1 MTISTAVRAVP
12 GFDRWWISAPLAG
25 VGLGVLTN
33 LAQGRL
39 PGAWNQIANSG
50 AVWCVPA
57 FVAGALVAGQMMALR
72 KSALAGVCT
81 TIGLVIGYYGY
92 AEFGRSGMGS
102 LAWPLVWLAMALIS
116 GPLFGIAGA
125 WWRRGH
131 SRHRRIIGPAALA
144 AVFGMEAILYTWVL
158 HYATHALACTVLL
171 VLTPLLP
178 ARQHKERALTLLA
191 SLPLSALAYIV
202 IELPLQHVSM

>member
-92 AEFGRSGMGS
+92 AEFGLHGTPRPHPAPAGTSTQGARTDVARVATS
-102 LAWPLVWLAMALIS
+102 LGARIRRDRTAAAARIVVSRPSHIS
-116 GPLFGIAGA
+116 KATVTGA
-125 WWRRGH
+125 
-131 SRHRRIIGPAALA
+131 
-144 AVFGMEAILYTWVL
+144 
-158 HYATHALACTVLL
+158 
-171 VLTPLLP
+171 
-178 ARQHKERALTLLA
+178 
-191 SLPLSALAYIV
+191 
-202 IELPLQHVSM
+202 